1 MAKKIAILMA
11 AGLGSRM
18 APLTQKV
25 PKPLVKAYGRSM
37 IETVI
42 NGLENNVEHIYV
54 VVGYLGDQFSF
65 LTKTYPNVTLIENTE
80 YKEKNNISS
89 IYAASDVMKTN
100 DCFICEADLFVS
112 DPSIFSAKL
121 DRSCY
126 YGKMVKGYSDDWIN
140 QRLKAIDA
148 RKEFTDELKSN
159 GIESSKEFADLTN
172 LLTKTW
178 SGYSVKEY
186 KSYKGL
192 TKESLRDNMTN
203 MELVLNMLAEVSS
216 TEISKSNDEKSKNN
230 AKDSVIEGSTIAKN
244 TREQIEEKAGKK
256 IVTNTNNKNIK
267 QIKD

>member
-18 APLTQKV
+18 VPLTQKV

-126 YGKMVKGYSDDWIN
+126 YGKMVKGYSDDWVFDLNDKGIITRVGKCGTDTYN
-140 QRLKAIDA
+140 MVGISFFKQKDA
-148 RKEFTDELKSN
+148 EIIANAVIEAYRHPGHEQLYWDEIVDQQLDKLDLV
-159 GIESSKEFADLTN
+159 IHPVTADQI
-172 LLTKTW
+172 
-178 SGYSVKEY
+178 V
-186 KSYKGL
+186 
-192 TKESLRDNMTN
+192 
-203 MELVLNMLAEVSS
+203 
-216 TEISKSNDEKSKNN
+216 EI
-230 AKDSVIEGSTIAKN
+230 DSVAELAAFDP
-244 TREQIEEKAGKK
+244 EYEKY
-256 IVTNTNNKNIK
+256 N
-267 QIKD
+267 